1 MPAEQAGNPYQQP
14 GNVEEEKFD
23 AFDFA
28 EEKDC
33 LKKYDDAWCEKIL
46 GAPKWSDKKDMLTE
60 LIADIDTPKIK
71 PGDSNAL
78 VTALKKLLTDSNITV
93 FHWSIKSV
101 GYLAKGLWENFREG
115 AKTLVLQVLK
125 KFAEK
130 RTQINEDTKVAVQNI
145 LMSVPL
151 IEVLESVVT
160 SLADKN
166 PNVIK
171 YTAGFLDEGVR

>member
-1 MPAEQAGNPYQQP
+1 MVFVDKLAKPQQDELKKAFEKISTEGANPIPVPAEQAGNPYQQP

-93 FHWSIKSV
+93 FH
-101 GYLAKGLWENFREG
+101 
-115 AKTLVLQVLK
+115 
-125 KFAEK
+125 
-130 RTQINEDTKVAVQNI
+130 
-145 LMSVPL
+145 
-151 IEVLESVVT
+151 
-160 SLADKN
+160 
-166 PNVIK
+166 
-171 YTAGFLDEGVR
+171 